1 MANLKRDK
9 SCLKANILKIFLYL
23 CRNNPTIKN
32 MYSLKE
38 AWIKMH
44 GGLPFDD
51 WDGTIYCKETDAV
64 STFRANE
71 THGYMAAF
79 SFTLILK
86 GWLMID
92 YNGREL
98 MLNYNDLYI
107 YSPGM
112 QVNILSASD
121 DYHGICLLAD
131 EDTTLRIPSAR
142 DLVSLAYKPIVQ
154 LHEPKV
160 TLSEEF
166 AKRLARK
173 MFEITDVIHSN
184 HIYRQQ
190 LLQMLYAVFLLDMQ
204 GAQDE
209 FIHKHY
215 IPQRMEELFI
225 CFMRILPHHFAE
237 HHDIGFYAS
246 QLHITGDY
254 LSRIVRRV
262 SGRTVLD
269 YINQLLVME
278 ASYLLSTTSL
288 SVAQIAERLHFADT
302 PSFSKFFLRL
312 KHQTPREYRK
322 GA

>member
-1 MANLKRDK
+1 
-9 SCLKANILKIFLYL
+9 
-23 CRNNPTIKN
+23 
-32 MYSLKE
+32 
-38 AWIKMH
+38 
-44 GGLPFDD
+44 
-51 WDGTIYCKETDAV
+51 
-64 STFRANE
+64 
-71 THGYMAAF
+71 
-79 SFTLILK
+79 
-86 GWLMID
+86 
-92 YNGREL
+92 
-98 MLNYNDLYI
+98 MLNHNDLYL

-166 AKRLARK
+166 AIRLARK

-190 LLQMLYAVFLLDMQ
+190 LLQMLYAVFLLDLQ

-209 FIHKHY
+209 VIHKHY

-225 CFMRILPHHFAE
+225 SFMRILPHHFAE

-288 SVAQIAERLHFADT
+288 SIAQIAERLHFADT

-312 KHQTPREYRK
+312 KYQTPREYRK
-322 GA
+322 GS